1 MLKRFVCSKTYS
13 VSFQSHSQTRFIF
26 TILFPFC
33 LYFINFDIKN
43 LFISL
48 TLLFFRLLVVK
59 YFPSQNKTTTTLY
72 KWAETSLSTGCLIF
86 LQIDI
91 ITFEQNPF
99 LENVVFSPRSGRIIL
114 SHKSSNPYDR
124 PTIQQILDAAAET
137 GLPHQFPKTVLQI
150 EKVFGV
156 MMAAAKIG
164 CCSLMNITV
173 TDFLLF

>member
-1 MLKRFVCSKTYS
+1 M
-13 VSFQSHSQTRFIF
+13 F

-33 LYFINFDIKN
+33 LYFINFDTKN

-124 PTIQQILDAAAET
+124 PAIQQILDAAAAAAADT
-137 GLPHQFPKTVLQI
+137 GLPQ
-150 EKVFGV
+150 
-156 MMAAAKIG
+156 
-164 CCSLMNITV
+164 
-173 TDFLLF
+173 